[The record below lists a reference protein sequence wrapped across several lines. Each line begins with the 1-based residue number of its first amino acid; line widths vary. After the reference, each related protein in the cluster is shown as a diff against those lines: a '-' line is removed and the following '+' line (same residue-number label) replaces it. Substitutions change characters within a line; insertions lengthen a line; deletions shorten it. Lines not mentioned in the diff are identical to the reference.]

1 MVLKN
6 KCIKEEI
13 TGKIRKYLEI
23 NENTTYQYFEDTV
36 KALVREKCTD
46 INI

>member
-6 KCIKEEI
+6 KWIKEEI
-13 TGKIRKYLEI
+13 TGKISKYLEI
-23 NENTTYQYFEDTV
+23 NENTTNQYLEDTV
-36 KALVREKCTD
+36 KAPVREKCTN